1 MAPCQQ
7 CSWLALLTL
16 SALQLGRPRS
26 AAALEER
33 SVRYTIGAQVFEG
46 FAALPS
52 SVSGSTDGATV
63 PGVLIAHQWMGPGST
78 ERARARELAGVCARA
93 RVCVFKSVCLP
104 VSLSLCLSVCLSL
117 CVLCGARVCGRA
129 RLRGLRARYVRCR
142 LP

>member
-52 SVSGSTDGATV
+52 SVSGSRDGATV

-78 ERARARELAGVCARA
+78 ERARARELAGVCV
-93 RVCVFKSVCLP
+93 RVCVCVCFSLS
-104 VSLSLCLSVCLSL
+104 VSLSLSLSLSLSV

-129 RLRGLRARYVRCR
+129 RLRGLCARYVRCR